1 MSQLDA
7 GDVHCARAIPP
18 VPLVPRFA
26 RRLRELLPAL
36 ARPGN
41 EGDEETLRAVSAALF
56 ACADVISRV
65 EENGAGP
72 GVGLRGGE
80 FTAAKRGAGYEL
92 MLHEVRWTEDLAASG
107 RIDWPGRS
115 GVVHADLEVRTGDS
129 TSGHLELTWPE
140 EVSEARATAHGTLG
154 GKAIA
159 AEAPAP

>member
-7 GDVHCARAIPP
+7 GDDHCARAIPP

-26 RRLRELLPAL
+26 RRLHELLPAL

-41 EGDEETLRAVSAALF
+41 EGDEEALRAVSAALF
-56 ACADVISRV
+56 ACADVISRA

-80 FTAAKRGAGYEL
+80 FTAAKRAAGYEL

-129 TSGHLELTWPE
+129 SGHLELTWPE
-140 EVSEARATAHGTLG
+140 GIGEAHAAAHGMLG